1 MGAAERLQELVRKLR
16 AIPAND
22 DQGSPALW
30 REAVSRLFADL
41 QFWLAWVTEAEGS
54 IEPISLAEGD
64 ALCVT
69 LKGREFLF
77 EPRAEPVL
85 VGDGRVDLYEAGRV
99 EHLVVLILHADA
111 DAGDRWEVLRPTE
124 AFSGTLLT
132 SETLHE
138 VLLEWMREPQ
148 IRRRGAPGPW

>member
-1 MGAAERLQELVRKLR
+1 MGAAERLQQLVRSHPTM
-16 AIPAND
+16 PAAYHE
-22 DQGSPALW
+22 GSPALW
-30 REAVSRLFADL
+30 REGVFRLFADVER
-41 QFWLAWVTEAEGS
+41 WLSWVSPPEGS
-54 IEPISLAEGD
+54 VEHISLADVE

-85 VGDGRVDLYEAGRV
+85 AGDARVDLYEAGRV

-111 DAGDRWEVLRPTE
+111 DVGDPWEVLRPTE

-138 VLLEWMREPQ
+138 VLLEWMREP
-148 IRRRGAPGPW
+148 A